1 MGKRREVQEVCSES
15 SQSCGVPLPDYT
27 QKNRAPCR
35 HQFPRQA
42 HFGTLAA
49 EVDSG
54 QVRLQLPYRIPLER
68 AIAVLVALA
77 CVQLYEGTTF
87 FFTLLFFAFA
97 LMAVLAFN
105 VAEGFA
111 TFPGVYVFFFSTL
124 TVILGV
130 FWKAVLREP
139 ANSNLLDPMLTMSVY
154 TVSMALLLLVV
165 IIIRRIDFR
174 SDNVAAVFRA
184 NELNYTIA
192 ALGSLAFGLAVI
204 VLSAVLPP
212 AANGILAVL
221 HQLNVP
227 FVVLAIL
234 LGTIGIIQESGG
246 RRSMG
251 FINGLAMAVVFV
263 QGLTTFSKQGLL
275 TPGACWLA
283 AAAYTRLKLRP
294 MQYVGLVGFAIL
306 TLYFADPWSGAR
318 NDVPATGAGFSQ
330 RLQLVAF
337 ELRNFQSL
345 RERAHESGELYKESG
360 AISYFDTSQGLLDR
374 LTMFTPD
381 DQLIAYSAR
390 VRFEG
395 YKPILED
402 FENWIPH
409 VLAPNKPIPIGGN
422 YYAHEVGGL
431 APDDFTTGVS
441 YSPVSEAYHLD
452 GWTSVLLLLPA
463 IWFLLFLSVDFTTSG
478 DLRRGPWAL
487 ILIVYFAH
495 AAPESLLGGLIFYIF
510 NGNVAM
516 LFAMFF
522 CTRIAPTVGVFF
534 YGRQRIEALQ
544 PRRPLPRP
552 A

>member
-1 MGKRREVQEVCSES
+1 
-15 SQSCGVPLPDYT
+15 
-27 QKNRAPCR
+27 
-35 HQFPRQA
+35 
-42 HFGTLAA
+42 
-49 EVDSG
+49 
-54 QVRLQLPYRIPLER
+54 
-68 AIAVLVALA
+68 VALA
-77 CVQLYEGTTF
+77 CIQTYEGTGF
-87 FFTLLFFAFA
+87 LFVLLFFAFA

-105 VAEGFA
+105 AADGFA

-124 TVILGV
+124 TVIVGV

-139 ANSNLLDPMLTMSVY
+139 ADSNLLTPLLTMSVY
-154 TVSMALLLLVV
+154 TVSMALLLVV
-165 IIIRRIDFR
+165 VLIVRWIDFR
-174 SDNVAAVFRA
+174 SDVVATVFRTGH
-184 NELNYTIA
+184 LNYKIA
-192 ALGSLAFGLAVI
+192 GLGSLVFGIGVI
-204 VLSAVLPP
+204 VLDAAVPSASSLL
-212 AANGILAVL
+212 GVL

-234 LGTIGIIQESGG
+234 LGTIGTIQQSGG
-246 RRSMG
+246 RRSVG
-251 FINGLAMAVVFV
+251 FINGLAMAMVFL
-263 QGLTTFSKQGLL
+263 QGLTTFSKQALL

-294 MQYVGLVGFAIL
+294 MQYVGLAAFAFMA
-306 TLYFADPWSGAR
+306 LYFADPWSGGR
-318 NDVPATGAGFSQ
+318 NDVSPTGGSFMQ
-330 RLQLVAF
+330 RLQLVNF
-337 ELRNFQSL
+337 ELRNFNDL
-345 RERAHESGELYKESG
+345 RERARASSEQYKDSG
-360 AISYFDTSQGLLDR
+360 AITYFDTSQGILDR

-395 YKPILED
+395 YEPIIED

-409 VLAPNKPIPIGGN
+409 VLAPNKPIPPGGN

-463 IWFLLFLSVDFTTSG
+463 IWLLLFLSVDFTTSG

-544 PRRPLPRP
+544 PRQPLPGTT
-552 A
+552 

>member
-1 MGKRREVQEVCSES
+1 
-15 SQSCGVPLPDYT
+15 
-27 QKNRAPCR
+27 
-35 HQFPRQA
+35 
-42 HFGTLAA
+42 
-49 EVDSG
+49 
-54 QVRLQLPYRIPLER
+54 VRLQLPYRIPLGQ
-68 AIAVLVALA
+68 AIAVLVVLA
-77 CVQLYEGTTF
+77 CIQIYEGTGF

-97 LMAVLAFN
+97 LMAVVAFN
-105 VAEGFA
+105 IAEGFA

-130 FWKAVLREP
+130 VWKACLREP
-139 ANSNLLDPMLTMSVY
+139 ADSNLLEPLLTMSVY
-154 TVSMALLLLVV
+154 TVSMGLLMLVV
-165 IIIRRIDFR
+165 LVVRRINFR
-174 SDNVAAVFRA
+174 SEAVGRIFRTT
-184 NELNYTIA
+184 ELNYTIA
-192 ALGSLAFGLAVI
+192 ALGSLAFGLGVI
-204 VLSAVLPP
+204 FLSAVLPP
-212 AANGILAVL
+212 GAEGILSIL

-251 FINGLAMAVVFV
+251 FINGLAMAVVFI

-294 MQYVGLVGFAIL
+294 AQYVGLAAFACM

-318 NDVPATGAGFSQ
+318 NDVPATGGSFTQ

-345 RERAHESGELYKESG
+345 RDRAKESGDLYKESG
-360 AISYFDTSQGLLDR
+360 ALSYFDTSQGIMDR

-395 YKPILED
+395 YLPIIQD
-402 FENWIPH
+402 FQNWIPH

-441 YSPVSEAYHLD
+441 YSPVAEAYHLD
-452 GWTSVLLLLPA
+452 GWTSVLLLQPA
-463 IWFLLFLSVDFTTSG
+463 IWLLLFLSVDLTTSG

-495 AAPESLLGGLIFYIF
+495 AAPESLLGGLVFYIF

-522 CTRIAPTVGVFF
+522 CTRIAPTVGVFL

-544 PRRPLPRP
+544 PPQVRTRP